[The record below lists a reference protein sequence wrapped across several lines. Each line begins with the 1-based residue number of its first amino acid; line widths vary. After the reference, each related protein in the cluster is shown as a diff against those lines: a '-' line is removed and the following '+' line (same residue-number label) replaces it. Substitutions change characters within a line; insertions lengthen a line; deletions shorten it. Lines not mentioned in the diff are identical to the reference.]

1 VTEQPQADP
10 IKVGLLT
17 SVGRTLDAFFPPIAE
32 RLTETGFAV
41 VSASGTHSALPGW
54 THLAGLTQRPSLRS
68 AVGVRDVRRWSEA
81 EDLDVVV
88 TSTATASAIVRAALL
103 PVPVVY
109 FCHGLH
115 WEGDTSPADRPWQL
129 IETVLLRRTASV
141 ITLNSS
147 DEEWFRARTRR
158 PVFRLPYGVGVPLE
172 RFPAAPVPAGELQLL
187 WVGDF
192 TPRKRPMQALAVVR
206 ELLGL
211 GCPVRLRMLGDGPL
225 RRDVLREVEA
235 AGLAR
240 TISAEGRGDVAD
252 ALRSAS
258 ALLHTAAW
266 EGLPRVALEAAAV
279 GRWCYGF
286 DVKGFRDAPLA
297 RVAAD
302 GDAAALARLIAD
314 DHRQGAIA
322 EVPDVRAQVDVVA
335 AADRI
340 GAAIAETLGRP

>member
-1 VTEQPQADP
+1 VSGQPAADP
-10 IKVGLLT
+10 IRVGLLT

-32 RLTETGFAV
+32 RLAETGFAV
-41 VSASGTHSALPGW
+41 ASASGTHSALPGW
-54 THLAGLTQRPSLRS
+54 TQLAGFTQRPSPLS
-68 AVGVRDVRRWSEA
+68 AVGVRAVRRWSRA

-88 TSTATASAIVRAALL
+88 TSTATASAIVRTALL
-103 PVPVVY
+103 PVPIVY

-115 WEGDTSPADRPWQL
+115 WEGGSAPADRPWQL

-141 ITLNSS
+141 ITLNSF
-147 DEEWFRARTRR
+147 DEEWFRAHTRR
-158 PVFRLPYGVGVPLE
+158 PVFRLPYGVGVPLD

-192 TPRKRPMQALAVVR
+192 TPRKRPDQALAVVR
-206 ELLGL
+206 ELLDL
-211 GCPVRLRMLGDGPL
+211 GCPVRLRMLGEGPL
-225 RRDVLREVEA
+225 RQEVLQEVA
-235 AGLAR
+235 ATRLAHIV
-240 TISAEGRGDVAD
+240 TAEGRGDVAQ

-286 DVKGFRDAPLA
+286 DVKGFRDAPLV

-302 GDAAALARLIAD
+302 GDVAALARRIAD
-314 DHRQGAIA
+314 DQRQGALA
-322 EVPDVRAQVDVVA
+322 DVPDVRQQLDVTE

-340 GAAIAETLGRP
+340 GAAVRETLGRR